1 MKQNYINQNIQ
12 ICRLMPIF
20 WKRFSITRAAC
31 FITCNL
37 NKINEQVHFNFKC
50 YYWAFYSLTLY
61 IHSLQ
66 PYSSYYFQIFRKMSP
81 LFQSGSFATSSGVRH
96 VGDSRMG
103 RVPDIFCR
111 SSNESTAYLI
121 LVIIRQQS
129 PKQWGRI
136 SLAFSLSSGCV
147 RCVKRF
153 RCLSCPWKW
162 RQHFWLISQK
172 SSCSFDCIQIL
183 LKKRKLVAYYI
194 FTYITHIWMGQTEEK
209 ITYQWFCFRFQIRY
223 LFFSTQQQKDAK
235 SSRKVQ
241 TQFFCF
247 FFFLRC
253 VVTNTLKI
261 LCTVKVKVSNRLNVF
276 WSFCTFN

>member
-1 MKQNYINQNIQ
+1 MNKYTLI
-12 ICRLMPIF
+12 
-20 WKRFSITRAAC
+20 
-31 FITCNL
+31 L
-37 NKINEQVHFNFKC
+37 NVIIEHF
-50 YYWAFYSLTLY
+50 TLLHFTY
-61 IHSLQ
+61 IHFSRIHHIISKFSAKWAH
-66 PYSSYYFQIFRKMSP
+66 YSNPAASQHLRSD
-81 LFQSGSFATSSGVRH
+81 TGVRH

-183 LKKRKLVAYYI
+183 PKKRKLVAYYI
-194 FTYITHIWMGQTEEK
+194 FTYGRDKLRKRLLTSDFVSGSRSDIYFFQRNNKKTQKAAEK
-209 ITYQWFCFRFQIRY
+209 CKLNSF
-223 LFFSTQQQKDAK
+223 
-235 SSRKVQ
+235 V
-241 TQFFCF
+241 F
-247 FFFLRC
+247 FFFFY
-253 VVTNTLKI
+253 I
-261 LCTVKVKVSNRLNVF
+261 LDAWWQTR
-276 WSFCTFN
+276 

>member
-1 MKQNYINQNIQ
+1 MLLLSILLSYTLHTFTSAVFIILFPNFPQNE
-12 ICRLMPIF
+12 PIIPI
-20 WKRFSITRAAC
+20 RQ
-31 FITCNL
+31 L
-37 NKINEQVHFNFKC
+37 
-50 YYWAFYSLTLY
+50 
-61 IHSLQ
+61 
-66 PYSSYYFQIFRKMSP
+66 RKLLRSD
-81 LFQSGSFATSSGVRH
+81 TGVRH

-172 SSCSFDCIQIL
+172 SSCSLECIQIL
-183 LKKRKLVAYYI
+183 LKKRKLLAYYI
-194 FTYITHIWMGQTEEK
+194 FTYGRDKLRKRLLTSDFVSGSRSDIYFFQRNNKKTQKVAEK
-209 ITYQWFCFRFQIRY
+209 CKLI
-223 LFFSTQQQKDAK
+223 FFF
-235 SSRKVQ
+235 V
-241 TQFFCF
+241 F

-276 WSFCTFN
+276 WSFCTFNLK